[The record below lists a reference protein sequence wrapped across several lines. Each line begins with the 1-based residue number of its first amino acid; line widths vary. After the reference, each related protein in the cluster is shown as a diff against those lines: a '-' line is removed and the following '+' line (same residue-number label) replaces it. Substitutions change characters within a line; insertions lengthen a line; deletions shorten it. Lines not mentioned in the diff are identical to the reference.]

1 MNKLKL
7 LKEIKNELNITIE
20 NDAIYNIYNPLIL
33 DNVKSINTIIDNIKS
48 KNVRFNPRK
57 YAVSIK
63 YNADDTNE
71 NIYKILNTYK
81 KSSNKLYFIKR
92 LFKEYILKYDYDSVL
107 KRTKIYDREHCNSE
121 LRKEMGSNGK
131 SYEYVVYN
139 FKNICEENY
148 LISANKYTNKNG
160 ITTKTLTFNL
170 KYSGCYNEF
179 DKNIEDYNNEFKD
192 ILKNCYDNIIILDFG
207 FDIIFV
213 IELLPMYKYF
223 NLIENER
230 NNYYQVKPYHY
241 QDDRFYRF
249 IYKNISD
256 ENRNE
261 CDIISFLDFD
271 GKDEFMD
278 YYKKYDCIDE

>member
-278 YYKKYDCIDE
+278 YYKKFDCIDE

>member
-1 MNKLKL
+1 MNL
-7 LKEIKNELNITIE
+7 LKEIKNELNITIDD
-20 NDAIYNIYNPLIL
+20 NDAIYNMYNPLIL
-33 DNVKSINTIIDNIKS
+33 DNVKSINTIIDKIKS
-48 KNVRFNPRK
+48 KNVRFNPSK
-57 YAVSIK
+57 YVVVIK
-63 YNADDTNE
+63 YNSDDTND
-71 NIYKILNTYK
+71 NIYKILKTYK
-81 KSSNKLYFIKR
+81 KSSNKLCIIKR
-92 LFKEYILKYDYDSVL
+92 LFKEYILDYDYANVF
-107 KRTKIYDREHCNSE
+107 KRTKLYDREHCNNE
-121 LRKEMGSNGK
+121 LRMEIGGCGK
-131 SYEYVVYN
+131 SYDYVVYN

-148 LISANKYTNKNG
+148 LISANKYTNKTG

-170 KYSGCYNEF
+170 KYSGCYNDF
-179 DKNIEDYNNEFKD
+179 DNNIDNYNKEFKD

-230 NNYYQVKPYHY
+230 NNYFQVKPYHY

-249 IYKNISD
+249 IYKNIND

-261 CDIISFLDFD
+261 CDILSFLDFD
-271 GKDEFMD
+271 GKDDFMN